1 MSLSVCINV
10 KYLKKNIGVLLTV
23 TWDGNAVFSK
33 EVSGVWQQ
41 TISVYSDSE
50 CVCIYHRILN
60 FLNSS
65 FAVRNPPAICL
76 NVPLLKKLAKLCVQ
90 LYNMDVGKDGLSGCS
105 RITIKVAFI
114 KVIKLDL
121 GCFRIPFAENEI
133 EGKELA
139 DLSQLLRKYEAGE
152 RPLSVP
158 MMYLIKVFRVQLKPL
173 SWFSPRTKRIRW
185 EQDNPQKYILLTW
198 TIICLYTISL
208 LSIEDP

>member
-1 MSLSVCINV
+1 MAGVHVTHCLCLIAVWSLLQFTEGKDLAETSEFEVALGESPLPLPQSSATGSCKCAGTSCGCCQTLSVLKEKKTVCINV

-23 TWDGNAVFSK
+23 TWDGKTVFSK
-33 EVSGVWQQ
+33 EVS
-41 TISVYSDSE
+41 
-50 CVCIYHRILN
+50 
-60 FLNSS
+60 
-65 FAVRNPPAICL
+65 VRNPPAICL

-90 LYNMDVGKDGLSGCS
+90 LYNIDVGKDGLSGCS

-158 MMYLIKVFRVQLKPL
+158 MMYLIKVFRVQFKPL
-173 SWFSPRTKRIRW
+173 S
-185 EQDNPQKYILLTW
+185 
-198 TIICLYTISL
+198 
-208 LSIEDP
+208 

>member
-1 MSLSVCINV
+1 MRLHISE
-10 KYLKKNIGVLLTV
+10 NI
-23 TWDGNAVFSK
+23 K
-33 EVSGVWQQ
+33 
-41 TISVYSDSE
+41 
-50 CVCIYHRILN
+50 

-65 FAVRNPPAICL
+65 FAVRNPPPICL

-90 LYNMDVGKDGLSGCS
+90 LYNMDIGKDGLSGCS
-105 RITIKVAFI
+105 RITIKVAFL

-158 MMYLIKVFRVQLKPL
+158 MMYLIKVFRVQ
-173 SWFSPRTKRIRW
+173 F
-185 EQDNPQKYILLTW
+185 
-198 TIICLYTISL
+198 
-208 LSIEDP
+208 